1 MKFTDRMKAILM
13 ARIQWTHDH
22 TQLCGCFTYAE
33 IVYLNDVLGV
43 TNKYEK
49 DSQWEVGYA
58 KKEMKQGINGRTWFY
73 FEPRKDLNPK
83 AKTHD
88 IK

>member
-22 TQLCGCFTYAE
+22 TELCGCFTYAE
-33 IVYLNDVLGV
+33 VVYLHNVLKV

-49 DSQWEVGYA
+49 KPHWTVDYA

-88 IK
+88 AK